1 MLETKK
7 EQEKL
12 QELGAAIKYGV
23 QRRSEEFA
31 ELIRQ
36 DHDETNDVEQR
47 ASKAFFDAVLNCP
60 PEDLAAYSPYGNRR
74 ISYSVRASRAS
85 ISRMILADLDGYE
98 LYASD
103 AGDSE
108 IIEKCR
114 NGVRGLLEEYLRD
127 AAVILSASPELLHSG
142 RDGDILS
149 IGGYDDSGISAY
161 FRLGDVKREI
171 ERREQGIWPSRVG
184 IHVSMSRWLAA
195 SQIRSQMDM
204 AYCVGCAY
212 ELPGDIADLMDR
224 HSSLLDE
231 FHAPELV
238 TDAAE
243 EALEE
248 ASSVIELGKKS
259 RFDGRVVEIVS
270 DEELAGVE
278 TELVATVLDN
288 VRRIYAL
295 GDLTVASY
303 KQMAECAY
311 SIAGWSEMPSIPD
324 L

>member
-1 MLETKK
+1 
-7 EQEKL
+7 
-12 QELGAAIKYGV
+12 
-23 QRRSEEFA
+23 
-31 ELIRQ
+31 
-36 DHDETNDVEQR
+36 
-47 ASKAFFDAVLNCP
+47 
-60 PEDLAAYSPYGNRR
+60 
-74 ISYSVRASRAS
+74 
-85 ISRMILADLDGYE
+85 
-98 LYASD
+98 
-103 AGDSE
+103 
-108 IIEKCR
+108 
-114 NGVRGLLEEYLRD
+114 
-127 AAVILSASPELLHSG
+127 
-142 RDGDILS
+142 
-149 IGGYDDSGISAY
+149 
-161 FRLGDVKREI
+161 
-171 ERREQGIWPSRVG
+171 
-184 IHVSMSRWLAA
+184 
-195 SQIRSQMDM
+195 
-204 AYCVGCAY
+204 
-212 ELPGDIADLMDR
+212 MDR

-288 VRRIYAL
+288 VRRIYDL